1 MQIDVDLLKQFRESA
16 DWIMQLPEKM
26 VKAIMNTKVALL
38 NRRERVAKYKE
49 LAELREIGK
58 SIQKLYA
65 FKGNILLYANIM
77 QRERN
82 FEDIKEIRRLFA
94 SAVELL
100 DDIWAAISETPIS
113 SMQLGTEAAQQIE
126 TAKTIFKKLRD
137 LPDDAL
143 LDDRQLLDILAN
155 VNYMA
160 EAGKRLL
167 MTVDAHRRELDCGP

>member
-58 SIQKLYA
+58 SIQQLYA

-100 DDIWAAISETPIS
+100 DDIWAAISHAYP
-113 SMQLGTEAAQQIE
+113 
-126 TAKTIFKKLRD
+126 
-137 LPDDAL
+137 
-143 LDDRQLLDILAN
+143 
-155 VNYMA
+155 
-160 EAGKRLL
+160 
-167 MTVDAHRRELDCGP
+167 VDAQTYYILWCFRRVSRSRRSSRARSRPRSIAAS

>member
-1 MQIDVDLLKQFRESA
+1 
-16 DWIMQLPEKM
+16 
-26 VKAIMNTKVALL
+26 
-38 NRRERVAKYKE
+38 
-49 LAELREIGK
+49 
-58 SIQKLYA
+58 
-65 FKGNILLYANIM
+65 
-77 QRERN
+77 
-82 FEDIKEIRRLFA
+82 
-94 SAVELL
+94 
-100 DDIWAAISETPIS
+100 
-113 SMQLGTEAAQQIE
+113 MQLGTEAAQQIE